1 MSRFNITII
10 LACVL
15 LAMLLWIV
23 RSTVG
28 EWTNPEPLVVLEEA
42 PEVIEFDPGL
52 PVISSAPSLMAYLDD
67 AGLDGR
73 MLLEGLE
80 LWRLSRRSL

>member
-1 MSRFNITII
+1 MTRFNITII

-28 EWTNPEPLVVLEEA
+28 EWTNPEPLIVLEEA
-42 PEVIEFDPGL
+42 PEVIEFDPACA
-52 PVISSAPSLMAYLDD
+52 V
-67 AGLDGR
+67 
-73 MLLEGLE
+73 
-80 LWRLSRRSL
+80 RRVTSFANDVTGWWA